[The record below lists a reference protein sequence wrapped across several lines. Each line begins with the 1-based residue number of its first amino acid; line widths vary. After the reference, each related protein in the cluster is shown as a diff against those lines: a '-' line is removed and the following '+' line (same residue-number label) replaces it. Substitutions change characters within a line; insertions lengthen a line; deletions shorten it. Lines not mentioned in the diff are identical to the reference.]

1 MGITKRLLFLSLL
14 CIFFTSCSTLQEL
27 ASVQKPGI
35 SISDVNI
42 SGLSL
47 QNIEL
52 LFDVEVDNPNPLSID
67 LDSYEYDF
75 LIGQNSFVKGSQTV
89 DTEILASSKSIV
101 QVPISFTFQEL
112 YDIFGSLKD
121 QDETTYTLDTKVG
134 VNVPVL
140 GLMELP
146 VKKEGTLPVVKPPS
160 ISLGKLS
167 VKDLSFTKA
176 DLELEL
182 KIDNPNAFGLIMNT
196 LDYAVDINGF
206 SAITGSSNK
215 RIEIGNKESGNVKI
229 PVSFNLLQLGVGAYQ
244 VLKSGNP
251 LNYNLSG
258 NANVGATYPL
268 FQNSP
273 FDFAKSGVVNL
284 NN

>member
-1 MGITKRLLFLSLL
+1 MGISKRTILLTLICVFY
-14 CIFFTSCSTLQEL
+14 TSCAALEDL
-27 ASVQKPGI
+27 ASVQKPGL
-35 SISDVNI
+35 SISDVKI

-47 QNIEL
+47 QDIEL
-52 LFDVEVDNPNPLSID
+52 IFDVEVDNPNPLSVD
-67 LDSYEYDF
+67 LSSYEYDF
-75 LIGQNSFVKGSQTV
+75 LIGQSSFVKGKQTL
-89 DTEILASSKSIV
+89 DTEIQAASKSIV
-101 QVPISFTFQEL
+101 QVPISFTFKEL

-146 VKKEGTLPVVKPPS
+146 IKKEGTFPVVKPPS

-182 KIDNPNAFGLIMNT
+182 KIDNQNAFGLIMNT

-206 SAITGSSNK
+206 SAITGSTAE
-215 RIEIGNKESGNVKI
+215 RIEIGDKESGTVKI

-244 VLKSGNP
+244 VLKSGDP
-251 LNYNLSG
+251 LNYDLSG
-258 NANVGATYPL
+258 NANVGATHPL
-268 FQNSP
+268 FKSSP
-273 FDFAKSGVVNL
+273 FDFAKSGIVNL
-284 NN
+284 NK